1 MSNRARAAMAL
12 AALIVAAAAAP
23 ARALPSFDEVRAAH
37 RPSDIALLDRH
48 GVPLQW
54 VRTDPHVRR
63 GPWVPLTET
72 SPALREAIV
81 LSEDRRFWAHGGV
94 DWRALAASAW
104 ANAWNTRTRGASTV
118 TMQLA
123 GLLDTDL
130 ARPAGGRSVPTKLAQ
145 IVRAQQ
151 LEARW
156 TKAQILEAYLNLVPL
171 RGELVG
177 LSAASQQLFGKH
189 ASGLDALEAA
199 ALAVLVRAP
208 NAGADAVSRR
218 ACELLRQQHAP
229 LMPSAPAGP
238 APPSAGAAAAA
249 RSDPPPSPAAATDTA
264 PCAGVATT
272 VAQALARR
280 PGPPLG
286 EALAPH
292 LARRMARDAAAAA
305 AAGAAAVPP
314 PTALRSTLHAGMQR
328 FARAALRRQLAEL
341 RGRDVEDG
349 ALVVLDNISG
359 EVLAWVGS
367 AGHATSAAAEVDAVL
382 ARRQPGSTLKPFV
395 YALALERRLVTAASL
410 IDDSP
415 LQLAAGAAGLYTPR
429 NYDHTYRGSVTVREA
444 LAGSLNVPAVRVAAM
459 LGPEAL
465 FERLQA
471 AGLGLARDAAHHG
484 HALALGSADVT
495 LLDLA
500 NAYRTLANG
509 GRHAPVHWEAASG
522 RRVARHAVGQPP
534 APSGV
539 AAPATAPVP
548 PRPRQV
554 FSPEA
559 AWLVTHILADPAA
572 RAAAFGLDSPL
583 VTRGFAA
590 VKTGTSKDMRDNWC
604 VGSTDRFTVAVW
616 VGNASGRPMH
626 GVSGVG
632 GAAPVWR
639 EVVAQLHA
647 GLPVSLPP
655 PAPATLVAAEREWF
669 IAGTEPA
676 GRPAAAAGPAA
687 RAAPFGIE
695 SPRDGTVIALD
706 PEIPPYTQRVVFRG
720 AAGQWFL
727 DGRALGRGTRIE
739 WLPSAGRHRLVRRDA
754 ATEDRVEFEV
764 RVPPVRAARTGG
776 TGGTGGTSGT
786 SSTGGTAGASTL
798 PAIGPQRPPGGAATP
813 SPG

>member
-1 MSNRARAAMAL
+1 VVALGAAFRAAFR
-12 AALIVAAAAAP
+12 AAIAAAIAAAATLVALP

-37 RPSDIALLDRH
+37 RPSDIPLLDRH
-48 GVPLQW
+48 GAPMQW
-54 VRTDPHVRR
+54 VRIDPTRRR
-63 GPWVPLTET
+63 GPWVPLADT

-94 DWRALAASAW
+94 DWSALAASTW
-104 ANAWNTRTRGASTV
+104 ANAWNSRTRGASTV

-123 GLLDTDL
+123 GLLDDDL

-156 TKAQILEAYLNLVPL
+156 SKTQILEAYLNLVPL

-177 LSAASQQLFGKH
+177 LAAAAQQLFGKH
-189 ASGLDALEAA
+189 ASGLDTLEAA
-199 ALAVLVRAP
+199 VLAVLVRAP
-208 NAGADAVSRR
+208 NASPEAVSRR
-218 ACELLRQQHAP
+218 ACELLRQQARP
-229 LMPSAPAGP
+229 QADGC
-238 APPSAGAAAAA
+238 AGAA
-249 RSDPPPSPAAATDTA
+249 TTA
-264 PCAGVATT
+264 
-272 VAQALARR
+272 AQALARR

-292 LARRMARDAAAAA
+292 LARLMVRQMSRESTAAA
-305 AAGAAAVPP
+305 AAGSAPHAAASPA
-314 PTALRSTLHAGMQR
+314 ALRSTLDADLQR

-349 ALVVLDNISG
+349 AVIVLDNASG
-359 EVLAWVGS
+359 EVRAWVGS
-367 AGHATSAAAEVDAVL
+367 AGSASSAAAEVDAVL

-410 IDDSP
+410 IDDAP
-415 LQLAAGAAGLYTPR
+415 LQLAAGAAGLYKPQ
-429 NYDHTYRGSVTVREA
+429 NYDHAYRGGVSVRDA

-471 AGLGLARDAAHHG
+471 SGLRLAHDAAHHG

-495 LLDLA
+495 LVDLA
-500 NAYRTLANG
+500 NAYRMLANG
-509 GRHAPVHWEAASG
+509 GRLTPVRWAA
-522 RRVARHAVGQPP
+522 A
-534 APSGV
+534 APSAG
-539 AAPATAPVP
+539 AGS
-548 PRPRQV
+548 RQV
-554 FSPEA
+554 FGPEA

-583 VTRGFAA
+583 VTRGHAA

-604 VGSTDRFTVAVW
+604 LGSTERFTVGVW
-616 VGNASGRPMH
+616 VGNASGRPMRH
-626 GVSGVG
+626 VSGVS

-639 EVVAQLHA
+639 EVAARLHDA
-647 GLPVSLPP
+647 ASVSRP
-655 PAPATLVAAEREWF
+655 PAAPSALVAVAGEWF

-676 GRPAAAAGPAA
+676 AGPADVA
-687 RAAPFGIE
+687 SARAVSGAPGTSGAPMVASGKASRAAPFGIE

-706 PEIPPYTQRVVFRG
+706 PEIPPGAQRVVFRG

-727 DGRALGRGTRIE
+727 DGRALGHGTRIE
-739 WLPSAGRHRLVRRDA
+739 WQPRPGRHGLLRRDA
-754 ATEDRVEFEV
+754 ASEDRVEFEV
-764 RVPPVRAARTGG
+764 R
-776 TGGTGGTSGT
+776 
-786 SSTGGTAGASTL
+786 TAPGPAPGASAKPL
-798 PAIGPQRPPGGAATP
+798 GARPPWPAAATP
-813 SPG
+813 TPG